1 MNRFYP
7 CTSYKYCNNGEKKA
21 FKFILKI
28 PYKHYHVNFNDKN
41 ERKGLKIN
49 KLYSALGNSLL

>member
-49 KLYSALGNSLL
+49 K